1 MKKLSFACAAVLLAF
16 GPMGCDSGD
25 GEPDAPA
32 IDAPSTLDVPVVDA
46 PIMPDVPR
54 GDAASGDAAIGD
66 AAIGDTFAPIDA
78 SSEDDAGQED
88 DAGCLPTPCAEP
100 PEGCGYVDA
109 GPCDCGR
116 LLCEDVLCPAPCAD
130 GLSCDRCEGT
140 PVCVIP
146 PEPAGRIC
154 PAIYDPVCGCDG
166 VTYSNGCAAADAGVG
181 AIHRGECLRAC
192 GDINCADGETCS
204 QCETSDGR
212 YVRTCLP
219 DGVDC

>member
-1 MKKLSFACAAVLLAF
+1 MKKLSFACALALF
-16 GPMGCDSGD
+16 ALGPIGCDNGD
-25 GEPDAPA
+25 GTPDAPA
-32 IDAPSTLDVPVVDA
+32 IDAPSTLDAPTTDA
-46 PIMPDVPR
+46 PIAADVPTSV
-54 GDAASGDAAIGD
+54 DAASDTASDAFIPTDAA
-66 AAIGDTFAPIDA
+66 T
-78 SSEDDAGQED
+78 DDAGQDD
-88 DAGCLPTPCAEP
+88 DAGCLPTPCAAP

-116 LLCEDVLCPAPCAD
+116 LLCEDTLCPAPCAD
-130 GLSCDRCEGT
+130 GLSCDRCEGV
-140 PVCVIP
+140 PVCVVP

-181 AIHRGECLRAC
+181 AIHPGECLRAC
-192 GDINCADGETCS
+192 GDINCADGETCT
-204 QCETSDGR
+204 QCETDDGR